1 MLNSI
6 SIRKKS
12 WRHQPSK
19 DKPEILVRLENFCF
33 VFKAS
38 IIVELIIPYPLAKV
52 ISSIFVCIEKRETGK
67 LEESQDEV
75 NTQSILV

>member
-1 MLNSI
+1 MSMLLKI
-6 SIRKKS
+6 
-12 WRHQPSK
+12 
-19 DKPEILVRLENFCF
+19 FF

-52 ISSIFVCIEKRETGK
+52 ISSTFVCIEKREIGK

-75 NTQSILV
+75 NTQSILVQSVKGWGCCRWELQRCSAL